1 MDYSTTSQGLTG
13 AQAGGLAAFSGVMGL
28 IYLALIVVMIIAYWK
43 IFTKAGEEGWKSII
57 PIYNVIILLK
67 IVGRPWWW
75 LLLMLIPFV
84 NFIILIIVM
93 NDLSKSF
100 GHGLGFT
107 LGLIFLSIIF
117 YLILGFGDS
126 RYVGAGG
133 VAAAPAYVPPTAA
146 PPAPPAAPPA
156 PPAPPSM

>member
-1 MDYSTTSQGLTG
+1 MDVSTTSQLTDAQGG
-13 AQAGGLAAFSGVMGL
+13 ALAAFTGVWL
-28 IYLALIVVMIIAYWK
+28 FVYFVLLIVMIVAYWK

-57 PIYNVIILLK
+57 PIYNIVILLK

-84 NFIILIIVM
+84 NLIILIIVM

-107 LGLIFLSIIF
+107 LGLIFLSVIF
-117 YLILGFGDS
+117 YLILGFGGS
-126 RYVGAGG
+126 KYVGPGG
-133 VAAAPAYVPPTAA
+133 VAASPAYTPPTAP
-146 PPAPPAAPPA
+146 PPAPPMAPPA
-156 PPAPPSM
+156 